1 VEIWQILAQG
11 TSVGFISKC
20 GDGRIQLT
28 KTFLLTSAS
37 PRSGELN
44 TRVKLLY
51 HTDVAVLKKALG
63 EKGITFDADAMMDH
77 VVYMFEI
84 EDCSRVTTH
93 QLVRHRAVSYDQE
106 SQRFSA
112 ATREGVV
119 TPRSIQSNEA
129 ALKAYDEAL
138 KAVYSAYERMIASG
152 IPKEDARFVLPSA
165 IKTKLVMTLNARS
178 LMHLVWQRTALQAQ
192 WEIRE
197 LAMTLHSLAR
207 EATPELWGRI
217 IER

>member
-1 VEIWQILAQG
+1 M
-11 TSVGFISKC
+11 
-20 GDGRIQLT
+20 
-28 KTFLLTSAS
+28 
-37 PRSGELN
+37 
-44 TRVKLLY
+44 RVKLLY
-51 HTDVAVLKKALG
+51 STDVDAIKRVLA
-63 EKGITFDADAMMDH
+63 EKGAPFDPVAMLDH

-93 QLVRHRAVSYDQE
+93 QLVRHRVVSYDQE

-119 TPRSIQSNEA
+119 TPPSISSNEA
-129 ALKAYDEAL
+129 GYKAYDEAL
-138 KAVYSAYERMIASG
+138 KTVYAAYEKMVAAG
-152 IPKEDARFVLPSA
+152 VPKEDARYILPSA

-197 LAMTLHSLAR
+197 LASTLHSLAK
-207 EATPELWGRI
+207 EATPELWTRV

>member
-1 VEIWQILAQG
+1 M
-11 TSVGFISKC
+11 
-20 GDGRIQLT
+20 
-28 KTFLLTSAS
+28 
-37 PRSGELN
+37 
-44 TRVKLLY
+44 RVKLLY
-51 HTDVAVLKKALG
+51 HTDVEVVERALSQ
-63 EKGITFDADAMMDH
+63 KGVHLDPEALMDH

-119 TPRSIQSNEA
+119 TPASIQSNDVA
-129 ALKAYDEAL
+129 YKAYDEAL
-138 KAVYSAYERMIASG
+138 KAVYSAYEKMVAAG
-152 IPKEDARFVLPSA
+152 VPKEDARYVLPSA

-178 LMHLVWQRTALQAQ
+178 LMHMVWQRTALQAQ

-197 LAMTLHSLAR
+197 LATTLQSLAK
-207 EATPELWGRI
+207 EATPELWTKV

>member
-1 VEIWQILAQG
+1 M
-11 TSVGFISKC
+11 
-20 GDGRIQLT
+20 
-28 KTFLLTSAS
+28 
-37 PRSGELN
+37 
-44 TRVKLLY
+44 RVKLLY
-51 HTDVAVLKKALG
+51 HTDVGALKRALAQ
-63 EKGITFDADAMMDH
+63 KDFPFDPEAMMDH

-119 TPRSIQSNEA
+119 TPPSVQSNEA
-129 ALKAYDEAL
+129 AYKAYDDAL
-138 KAVYSAYERMIASG
+138 KVVYSAYEKMVAAG
-152 IPKEDARFVLPSA
+152 VPKEDARYILPSA

-197 LAMTLHSLAR
+197 LATTLHRLAQ
-207 EATPELWGRI
+207 EATPELWAKI

>member
-1 VEIWQILAQG
+1 M
-11 TSVGFISKC
+11 
-20 GDGRIQLT
+20 
-28 KTFLLTSAS
+28 
-37 PRSGELN
+37 
-44 TRVKLLY
+44 RVKLLY
-51 HTDVAVLKKALG
+51 STDLGSLKKILA
-63 EKGITFDADAMMDH
+63 EKGVAFNPEAMMDH

-119 TPRSIQSNEA
+119 TPPNVQSNEVA
-129 ALKAYDEAL
+129 YGAYDEAL
-138 KAVYSAYERMIASG
+138 KAVYSSYEKMVAAG
-152 IPKEDARFVLPSA
+152 VPKEDARYILPSA
-165 IKTKLVMTLNARS
+165 IKTKLVMTLSARS

-197 LAMTLHSLAR
+197 LAVILQNLAK
-207 EATPELWGRI
+207 EATPELWTRI

>member
-1 VEIWQILAQG
+1 M
-11 TSVGFISKC
+11 
-20 GDGRIQLT
+20 
-28 KTFLLTSAS
+28 
-37 PRSGELN
+37 
-44 TRVKLLY
+44 RVKLLY
-51 HTDVAVLKKALG
+51 YTDLDSIKRVLAQ
-63 EKGITFDADAMMDH
+63 KGIPFDPEVVMDH

-119 TPRSIQSNEA
+119 TPPSVQSNDA
-129 ALKAYDEAL
+129 GYKAYDEAL
-138 KAVYSAYERMIASG
+138 KAVYSAYEKMVAAG
-152 IPKEDARFVLPSA
+152 VPKEDARYILPGA

-197 LAMTLHSLAR
+197 LAAMLHMLAQ
-207 EATPELWGRI
+207 EATPELWTKI

>member
-1 VEIWQILAQG
+1 M
-11 TSVGFISKC
+11 
-20 GDGRIQLT
+20 
-28 KTFLLTSAS
+28 
-37 PRSGELN
+37 
-44 TRVKLLY
+44 RVKLLY
-51 HTDVAVLKKALG
+51 HTDLDAIKRVLAQ
-63 EKGITFDADAMMDH
+63 KGVPFDPEVVMDH

-119 TPRSIQSNEA
+119 TPPSVQSNDA
-129 ALKAYDEAL
+129 GYRAYDEAL
-138 KAVYSAYERMIASG
+138 KAVYSAYEKMVTAG
-152 IPKEDARFVLPSA
+152 VPKEDARYILPGG

-197 LAMTLHSLAR
+197 LAATLHVLAQ
-207 EATPELWGRI
+207 ETTPDLWTKI
-217 IER
+217 VER

>member
-1 VEIWQILAQG
+1 M
-11 TSVGFISKC
+11 
-20 GDGRIQLT
+20 
-28 KTFLLTSAS
+28 
-37 PRSGELN
+37 
-44 TRVKLLY
+44 RVKLLY
-51 HTDVAVLKKALG
+51 NTDLDSVKRVMSD
-63 EKGITFDADAMMDH
+63 KGSDLDADVLLDH

-119 TPRSIQSNEA
+119 TPPSISSNEA
-129 ALKAYDEAL
+129 AYRAYDDAL
-138 KAVYSAYERMIASG
+138 KSVYAAYEKMVAAG
-152 IPKEDARFVLPSA
+152 VPKEDARYILPSA
-165 IKTKLVMTLNARS
+165 IKTKLVMTLSARS
-178 LMHLVWQRTALQAQ
+178 LMHMVWQRTALQAQ

-197 LAMTLHSLAR
+197 LATALHGLAK
-207 EATPELWGRI
+207 EATPELWTRI

>member
-1 VEIWQILAQG
+1 M
-11 TSVGFISKC
+11 
-20 GDGRIQLT
+20 
-28 KTFLLTSAS
+28 
-37 PRSGELN
+37 
-44 TRVKLLY
+44 RVKLLY
-51 HTDVAVLKKALG
+51 HTDVEALKRVLAQRGLG
-63 EKGITFDADAMMDH
+63 FDPEAMMDH

-112 ATREGVV
+112 ATREGIV
-119 TPRSIQSNEA
+119 TPPNIQSNEA
-129 ALKAYDEAL
+129 AYRAYDEAL
-138 KAVYSAYERMIASG
+138 KSVYSAYEKMVAAG
-152 IPKEDARFVLPSA
+152 VPKEDARYILPSA

-178 LMHLVWQRTALQAQ
+178 LMHMVWQRTALQAQ

-197 LAMTLHSLAR
+197 LATTLHGLAKD
-207 EATPELWGRI
+207 ATPEIWNKI

>member
-1 VEIWQILAQG
+1 M
-11 TSVGFISKC
+11 
-20 GDGRIQLT
+20 
-28 KTFLLTSAS
+28 
-37 PRSGELN
+37 
-44 TRVKLLY
+44 RVKLLY
-51 HTDVAVLKKALG
+51 HTDVGALKRVLAQ
-63 EKGITFDADAMMDH
+63 KGVPFDPGAMMNH

-119 TPRSIQSNEA
+119 TPPSVQSNEA
-129 ALKAYDEAL
+129 AYRAYDDAL
-138 KAVYSAYERMIASG
+138 KVVYSAYERMVAAG
-152 IPKEDARFVLPSA
+152 VPKEDARYILPSS

-197 LAMTLHSLAR
+197 LATTLHRLAQ
-207 EATPELWGRI
+207 EATPELWAKI
-217 IER
+217 VER

>member
-1 VEIWQILAQG
+1 M
-11 TSVGFISKC
+11 
-20 GDGRIQLT
+20 
-28 KTFLLTSAS
+28 
-37 PRSGELN
+37 
-44 TRVKLLY
+44 RVKLLY
-51 HTDVAVLKKALG
+51 HTDLDAVRRALAQRG
-63 EKGITFDADAMMDH
+63 VSLGAETLMDH
-77 VVYMFEI
+77 VVYMFEV

-112 ATREGVV
+112 ATKEGVI
-119 TPRSIQSNEA
+119 TPPSIQSNEA
-129 ALKAYDEAL
+129 ACKVYDETL
-138 KAVYSAYERMIASG
+138 KVVYSAYEKMVTSG
-152 IPKEDARFVLPSA
+152 VPKEDARYILPSA

-197 LAMTLHSLAR
+197 LATSLHGLAR
-207 EATPELWGRI
+207 EATPELWDKI

>member
-1 VEIWQILAQG
+1 M
-11 TSVGFISKC
+11 
-20 GDGRIQLT
+20 
-28 KTFLLTSAS
+28 
-37 PRSGELN
+37 
-44 TRVKLLY
+44 RVKLLY
-51 HTDVAVLKKALG
+51 NTDLEVLRRVLIM
-63 EKGITFDADAMMDH
+63 KGATPEPESFLDH

-119 TPRSIQSNEA
+119 TPPSIQSNEA
-129 ALKAYDEAL
+129 AYKAYDEAL
-138 KAVYSAYERMIASG
+138 RAVYGAYDRMVAAG
-152 IPKEDARFVLPSA
+152 VPKEDARYVLPSA

-197 LAMTLHSLAR
+197 LATILHGLAK
-207 EATPELWGRI
+207 EATPELWTNV

>member
-1 VEIWQILAQG
+1 M
-11 TSVGFISKC
+11 
-20 GDGRIQLT
+20 
-28 KTFLLTSAS
+28 
-37 PRSGELN
+37 
-44 TRVKLLY
+44 RVKLLY
-51 HTDVAVLKKALG
+51 STDLGALKRVLAEKGAVLDPDVLL
-63 EKGITFDADAMMDH
+63 DH
-77 VVYMFEI
+77 VFYMFEI

-119 TPRSIQSNEA
+119 TPPSIQADEA
-129 ALKAYDEAL
+129 AYRAYDEGL
-138 KAVYSAYERMIASG
+138 KAAYAAYEKMVAAG
-152 IPKEDARFVLPSA
+152 VPKEDARYVLPSA

-178 LMHLVWQRTALQAQ
+178 LMHMVWQRTALQAQ

-197 LAMTLHSLAR
+197 LATILHRLAQ
-207 EATPELWGRI
+207 EATPELWTKI

>member
-1 VEIWQILAQG
+1 M
-11 TSVGFISKC
+11 
-20 GDGRIQLT
+20 
-28 KTFLLTSAS
+28 
-37 PRSGELN
+37 
-44 TRVKLLY
+44 RVKLLY
-51 HTDVAVLKKALG
+51 NTDLDSVKRVMSDKGSDLGADVLL
-63 EKGITFDADAMMDH
+63 DH

-119 TPRSIQSNEA
+119 TPPSISSNEA
-129 ALKAYDEAL
+129 AYRAYDDAL
-138 KAVYSAYERMIASG
+138 KSVYAAYEKMVAAG
-152 IPKEDARFVLPSA
+152 VPKEDARYILPSA
-165 IKTKLVMTLNARS
+165 IKTKLVMTLSARS
-178 LMHLVWQRTALQAQ
+178 LMHMVWQRTALQAQ

-197 LAMTLHSLAR
+197 LATALHGLAK
-207 EATPELWGRI
+207 EATPELWTRI

>member
-1 VEIWQILAQG
+1 M
-11 TSVGFISKC
+11 
-20 GDGRIQLT
+20 
-28 KTFLLTSAS
+28 
-37 PRSGELN
+37 
-44 TRVKLLY
+44 RVKLLY
-51 HTDVAVLKKALG
+51 HTEVEALKRVLTQRGVAVDP
-63 EKGITFDADAMMDH
+63 EAMMDH

-112 ATREGVV
+112 ATREGVI
-119 TPRSIQSNEA
+119 TPPSIQSNEA
-129 ALKAYDEAL
+129 AFKAYDEAL
-138 KAVYSAYERMIASG
+138 KSVYAAYEKMVAAG
-152 IPKEDARFVLPSA
+152 IPKEDARYILPSA

-178 LMHLVWQRTALQAQ
+178 LMHMVWQRTALQAQ

-197 LAMTLHSLAR
+197 LATTLHDLAR
-207 EATPELWGRI
+207 GATPEIWTKI

>member
-1 VEIWQILAQG
+1 MRA
-11 TSVGFISKC
+11 
-20 GDGRIQLT
+20 
-28 KTFLLTSAS
+28 
-37 PRSGELN
+37 
-44 TRVKLLY
+44 KLLY
-51 HTDVAVLKKALG
+51 STDLGAIKRVLTEKGTPFDPEAVL
-63 EKGITFDADAMMDH
+63 DH

-93 QLVRHRAVSYDQE
+93 QLVRHRVVSYDQE

-119 TPRSIQSNEA
+119 TPPSISSNEA
-129 ALKAYDEAL
+129 GYKAYDEAL
-138 KAVYSAYERMIASG
+138 KAVYAAYDKMVAAG
-152 IPKEDARFVLPSA
+152 VPKEDARYILPSA

-197 LAMTLHSLAR
+197 LANSLHALAK
-207 EATPELWGRI
+207 EATPELWTKI

>member
-1 VEIWQILAQG
+1 M
-11 TSVGFISKC
+11 
-20 GDGRIQLT
+20 
-28 KTFLLTSAS
+28 
-37 PRSGELN
+37 
-44 TRVKLLY
+44 RVKLLY
-51 HTDVAVLKKALG
+51 HTDVEALKRILS
-63 EKGITFDADAMMDH
+63 EKGATFDPEVLMDH

-119 TPRSIQSNEA
+119 TPPSIQSNETA
-129 ALKAYDEAL
+129 YKAYDEAL
-138 KAVYSAYERMIASG
+138 KGVYSAYEKMVAAG
-152 IPKEDARFVLPSA
+152 VPKEDARYALPSA
-165 IKTKLVMTLNARS
+165 IKTKIVMTLNARS

-197 LAMTLHSLAR
+197 LASTLHSLAR
-207 EATPELWGRI
+207 EATPELWTKVV
-217 IER
+217 ER

>member
-1 VEIWQILAQG
+1 M
-11 TSVGFISKC
+11 
-20 GDGRIQLT
+20 
-28 KTFLLTSAS
+28 
-37 PRSGELN
+37 
-44 TRVKLLY
+44 RVKLLY
-51 HTDVAVLKKALG
+51 HTDVGAIKRLLAQ
-63 EKGITFDADAMMDH
+63 KGVPFDTDAMMDH

-112 ATREGVV
+112 ATKEGII
-119 TPRSIQSNEA
+119 TPPSVRSNEA
-129 ALKAYDEAL
+129 GYRAYDDAL
-138 KAVYSAYERMIASG
+138 RAVYAAYEKMVAAG
-152 IPKEDARFVLPSA
+152 VPKEDARYILPSA

-197 LAMTLHSLAR
+197 LAGTLHRLAQ
-207 EATPELWGRI
+207 EATPELWTEI
-217 IER
+217 VER

>member
-1 VEIWQILAQG
+1 M
-11 TSVGFISKC
+11 
-20 GDGRIQLT
+20 
-28 KTFLLTSAS
+28 
-37 PRSGELN
+37 
-44 TRVKLLY
+44 RVKLLY
-51 HTDVAVLKKALG
+51 HTDVGALRSALSS
-63 EKGITFDADAMMDH
+63 KGVSFDPELLMDH

-112 ATREGVV
+112 ATREGAV
-119 TPRSIQSNEA
+119 TPPNIQSNEA
-129 ALKAYDEAL
+129 AYKAYDEAL
-138 KAVYSAYERMIASG
+138 KMVYSAYEKMVAAG
-152 IPKEDARFVLPSA
+152 VPKEDARYILPSA
-165 IKTKLVMTLNARS
+165 IKTKLVMTLSARS

-197 LAMTLHSLAR
+197 LATTLHGLAKA
-207 EATPELWGRI
+207 ATPELWTKI